1 MLMVWDRFVAG
12 LKGCYQSEFGLKIAF
27 MGVSKML
34 LQPTGTLLRGL
45 AQ

>member
-1 MLMVWDRFVAG
+1 MVWNGFVAD
-12 LKGCYQSEFGLKIAF
+12 LKGCYRSEYGLKIAF

-34 LQPTGTLLRGL
+34 LQPSGTLLRGL